1 VADKNLNYND
11 LLVMVQKLPQAYRT
25 VFNLFAIEGY
35 SHEEI
40 ATMLN
45 INAGTSKSNLHKA
58 RQKLK
63 QMIFKADSSSG
74 GGKGGAN
81 YNNGMD
87 YTHIVAVNAINM
99 NGVFLNKG
107 IRE

>member
-1 VADKNLNYND
+1 
-11 LLVMVQKLPQAYRT
+11 MVQKLPQAYRT

-40 ATMLN
+40 GSMLN
-45 INAGTSKSNLHKA
+45 INVGTSKSNLHKA

-63 QMIFKADSSSG
+63 LMILKADSATNSNNYDSG
-74 GGKGGAN
+74 LN
-81 YNNGMD
+81 YN
-87 YTHIVAVNAINM
+87 TSIVAINATSI

-107 IRE
+107 FRE